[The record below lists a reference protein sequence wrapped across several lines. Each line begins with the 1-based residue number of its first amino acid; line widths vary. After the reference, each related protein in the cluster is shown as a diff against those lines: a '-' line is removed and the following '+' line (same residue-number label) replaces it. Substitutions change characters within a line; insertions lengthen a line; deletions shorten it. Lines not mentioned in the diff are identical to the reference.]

1 MHGQGQMLKFFRI
14 SDCAGCKAIEEVLT
28 ELCIAHKVIL
38 ISEDNTSQERLPEGV
53 KPPVLV
59 DEEEIIQGNK
69 LIIEHL
75 EKLKD
80 FKELWYKFQSDAC
93 YCDEMD

>member
-1 MHGQGQMLKFFRI
+1 MLQFFRTP
-14 SDCAGCKAIEEVLT
+14 DCAGCKAIEEALT
-28 ELCIAHKVIL
+28 ELCIAHKVFL
-38 ISEDNTSQERLPEGV
+38 ISENNKSEEQLPEGV

-59 DEEEIIQGNK
+59 DEGEIIQGNK
-69 LIIEHL
+69 PIIEHL